1 MPFRHDDA
9 KGPGMGAIVQRRMHE
24 PDLAVE
30 RYKQPARLGAD
41 LSVAEMKPVQVAFL
55 GHPPEAPAAPQ
66 GEEPERAARLH
77 HVDPE
82 LPRVEPVA
90 AAEGKELHAV
100 FVVADEHAWRAV
112 GPGEVFCR
120 EAQAPA

>member
-55 GHPPEAPAAPQ
+55 VDPPEAHAAHH
-66 GEEPERAARLH
+66 EEKLERAARLH
-77 HVDPE
+77 HVEPE
-82 LPRVEPVA
+82 LTRVEPVA
-90 AAEGKELHAV
+90 AAEGKELPAV
-100 FVVADEHAWRAV
+100 FVVADKHAWRGV
-112 GPGEVFCR
+112 GRG
-120 EAQAPA
+120 